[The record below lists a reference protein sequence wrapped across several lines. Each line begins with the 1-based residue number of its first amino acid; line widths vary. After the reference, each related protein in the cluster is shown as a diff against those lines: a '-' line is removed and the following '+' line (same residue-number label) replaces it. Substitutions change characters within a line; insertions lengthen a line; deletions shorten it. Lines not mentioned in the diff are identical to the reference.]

1 MAIQTQ
7 TDQTSA
13 SLEGERLREAL
24 RLMLT
29 IRLFDE
35 RALALYRAGEMRGT
49 THPYIGMEAVGV
61 GVTLALRPDDY
72 VTSTHRRHGQ
82 AHAGRQRHRGR
93 RHGPGDRRGADRQAA
108 GHRLRGHLLLR
119 RRRARAG

>member
-1 MAIQTQ
+1 MATEVQDRQSTEA
-7 TDQTSA
+7 A
-13 SLEGERLREAL
+13 SLDLREAL

-29 IRLFDE
+29 IRYFDE

-72 VTSTHRRHGQ
+72 VTSTHRGHGHTI
-82 AHAGRQRHRGR
+82 AKGGDIRKMMAELLGRETVYSG
-93 RHGPGDRRGADRQAA
+93 G
-108 GHRLRGHLLLR
+108 
-119 RRRARAG
+119 